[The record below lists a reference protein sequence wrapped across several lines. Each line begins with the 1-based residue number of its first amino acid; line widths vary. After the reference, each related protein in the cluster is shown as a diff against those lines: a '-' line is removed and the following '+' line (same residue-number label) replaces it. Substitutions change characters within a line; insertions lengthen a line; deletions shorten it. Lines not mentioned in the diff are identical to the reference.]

1 MSSRPLEVDRA
12 LEREVPVEFST
23 SQPAARVSI
32 VEYDPG
38 TIFVTGVA
46 KVAKDDPIASSYQV
60 FFVSLVV
67 DQESGGIVDATCNTA
82 RDMTKDFIRSI
93 LVGGNLASGVEEL
106 SDQIRRR
113 FFGMAQKPLLVALKD
128 AHNRFMVVK
137 RTEIPCK
144 P

>member
-1 MSSRPLEVDRA
+1 MTPRLLEDDRA
-12 LEREVPVEFST
+12 WEREVPVEFST
-23 SQPAARVSI
+23 SQPDAKASI
-32 VEYDPG
+32 VQYEPG

-67 DQESGGIVDATCNTA
+67 DQDTGVIVDATCNTA

-93 LVGGNLASGVEEL
+93 LVGGNLAGGVEEL
-106 SDQIRRR
+106 SDQIRKR

-128 AHNRFMVVK
+128 AHNRYMVVK
-137 RTEIPCK
+137 RAGNPCT

>member
-1 MSSRPLEVDRA
+1 MTRLLQD
-12 LEREVPVEFST
+12 ERTYGDAVPVEFS
-23 SQPAARVSI
+23 SIQQAPKAAI
-32 VEYDPG
+32 VEYEPG

-67 DQESGGIVDATCNTA
+67 DHDTGMIVDATCNTA

-93 LVGGNLASGVEEL
+93 LIGGNLISGIEEL
-106 SDQIRRR
+106 SGQIRRR
-113 FFGMAQKPLLVALKD
+113 FFGLAQKPLLVALKD

-137 RTEIPCK
+137 RAEDPGK

>member
-1 MSSRPLEVDRA
+1 M
-12 LEREVPVEFST
+12 
-23 SQPAARVSI
+23 
-32 VEYDPG
+32 EYGQG

-60 FFVSLVV
+60 FFVSLVADRETGV
-67 DQESGGIVDATCNTA
+67 IVDATCNTA

-93 LVGGNLASGVEEL
+93 LVGGNLENGVEAL
-106 SDQIRRR
+106 SEEIRSR

-137 RTEIPCK
+137 RAAIPCK

>member
-1 MSSRPLEVDRA
+1 MGRA
-12 LEREVPVEFST
+12 VEDDHTFASAIPVECSPLLESAKAPT
-23 SQPAARVSI
+23 
-32 VEYDPG
+32 VEYGPG

-67 DQESGGIVDATCNTA
+67 DQDTGVIVDATCNTA

-93 LVGGNLASGVEEL
+93 LVGGNLVSGLEEL
-106 SDQIRRR
+106 TTQIRQR
-113 FFGMAQKPLLVALKD
+113 FFGLAQKPLLVALKD

-137 RTEIPCK
+137 RAENPRQA
-144 P
+144 